1 MKEII
6 PLLKQYDGLVD
17 VIMNTDYTATEYA
30 KTEQELASTLKQLN
44 GRLSPE
50 HLRNITK
57 VSQVLS
63 SETVM
68 VPMAEA
74 VSSIKGDESF
84 DYVLDKFLDCF
95 ENGRNEKATANA
107 CFQAMLK
114 IDPERVQREGIDQH
128 PFLMS

>member
-6 PLLKQYDGLVD
+6 PLLEQYDGLVD
-17 VIMNTDYTATEYA
+17 VIMNTDYTPQEYA
-30 KTEQELASTLKQLN
+30 ATEQELASTLKQLN

-57 VSQVLS
+57 VSQVLN
-63 SETVM
+63 SEAVM

-74 VSSIKGDESF
+74 VSCIKGNESF

-95 ENGRNEKATANA
+95 ENGRNVKATAVA
-107 CFQAMLK
+107 CYQAMLK
-114 IDPERVQREGIDQH
+114 IDSDRVRREGIDQH
-128 PFLMS
+128 PFII